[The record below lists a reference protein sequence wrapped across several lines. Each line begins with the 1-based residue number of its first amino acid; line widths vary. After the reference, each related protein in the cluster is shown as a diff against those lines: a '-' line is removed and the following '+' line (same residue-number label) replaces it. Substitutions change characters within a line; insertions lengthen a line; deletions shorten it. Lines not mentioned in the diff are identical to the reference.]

1 MKDEVCA
8 RITVECLWREA
19 SIGVCVHNSKTHL
32 RRERPDEAE
41 RVVLE
46 NVVKIW
52 VKTGSF
58 TALRLTQTLLPCCL
72 VLSVVLNPVQA

>member
-19 SIGVCVHNSKTHL
+19 PIGICVHNSKTHL
-32 RRERPDEAE
+32 QREQSNEAE
-41 RVVLE
+41 WVVLE

-58 TALRLTQTLLPCCL
+58 TALRFT
-72 VLSVVLNPVQA
+72 